1 MYMCV
6 CTVDHPR
13 SKAQARP
20 NAIQQR
26 SSTFSDSRTP
36 FEILSRFADHQGR
49 DEKIPF
55 LRQKDPMTFLLVP
68 PKSLNFLNISYFL
81 HSLNTFRYKIQF
93 FLRNFRCIDLFKAN

>member
-26 SSTFSDSRTP
+26 SSTFSDSRTT

-55 LRQKDPMTFLLVP
+55 LRQKYPMTLLVP

-81 HSLNTFRYKIQF
+81 HFLNMLRYTIQF
-93 FLRNFRCIDLFKAN
+93 FLRNFQCNDLFKAN